1 MQDNNDMHM
10 KMVYSPEKEKLN
22 KLMEIQDKDHEN
34 FIRKQAQGDD
44 NGYINR
50 LKNNQLLVAEND
62 KLMKNRKYMKEL
74 DDLKQREDDIAA
86 QGEKNAF
93 QFGRDADLETERQ
106 KKNLY
111 KQTLLYQQAMN
122 EHNRHN
128 FGKMTEA
135 GKIENFMHFNR
146 EKIE

>member
-1 MQDNNDMHM
+1 MQDNVDMHN

-22 KLMEIQDKDHEN
+22 KLMKIQDRDHEN
-34 FIRKQAQGDD
+34 YLRRLAQGDD
-44 NGYINR
+44 HGFINK
-50 LKNNQLLVAEND
+50 LKNNQILVAEND
-62 KLMKNRKYMKEL
+62 KLMKKNRQYMKEL
-74 DDLKQREDDIAA
+74 DDLKQKEDDINA

-93 QFGRDADLETERQ
+93 QIGREADYETDRQ

-128 FGKMTEA
+128 FGKMTDA
-135 GKIENFMHFNR
+135 GINVLTFL
-146 EKIE
+146 